1 MTPPPSPD
9 ASGLEAPSPE
19 DLLVERIRRHGPV
32 GFDALVEAALYAP
45 GTGFFAAGGRAGRGG
60 DFITSP
66 EVGPLFGAVVARAL
80 DAWWHALGDPD
91 PFVVVEAGAG
101 RGTLAVAVRAAA
113 PACAP
118 ALTYVLVERSPALRA
133 RHGEHLPLTVPTQ
146 ALPPAPADEDDEP
159 AAAADGP
166 RFTSLADLPAG
177 PLTGVVLANELLDN
191 LPLRVLERSA
201 AGGWR
206 EVAYTLV
213 DDRPPVVE
221 CLVPVDDRLAA
232 RADGWAPAAAPGQR
246 IPVLTDAL
254 DWLRRAMEVLDRGR
268 VVVVDYGATTAELA
282 ARPATGWLRTF
293 RGHER
298 GGLAH
303 EDLGAQDITV
313 DVPVDQ
319 LVSVA
324 RPDVDDDQATW
335 LRDHGLDALV
345 EDGRRTWAER
355 AHLGDLEAMKARSR
369 VREAEA
375 LTDPSGLGAF
385 RVLEWGR

>member
-1 MTPPPSPD
+1 MTSPPSP
-9 ASGLEAPSPE
+9 AAPSPE
-19 DLLVERIRRHGPV
+19 ELLVERIRRHGPV
-32 GFDALVEAALYAP
+32 GFDVLVEAALYAP
-45 GTGFFAAGGRAGRGG
+45 ATGFFAAGGRAGRGG

-80 DAWWHALGDPD
+80 DGWWRELGEPD

-101 RGTLAVAVRAAA
+101 SGTLAVAVRAAA
-113 PACAP
+113 PACAA

-146 ALPPAPADEDDEP
+146 ALPPAPADDDDP
-159 AAAADGP
+159 IPAADGP

-191 LPLRVLERSA
+191 LPLRVLERTA

-221 CLVPVDDRLAA
+221 CLVPVDDDLAA
-232 RADGWAPAAAPGQR
+232 RADRWAPAATPGQR
-246 IPVLTDAL
+246 IPMLTDAL
-254 DWLRRAMEVLDRGR
+254 DWVRRALEVLDRGR
-268 VVVVDYGATTAELA
+268 LVVVDYGAATAELA

-298 GGLAH
+298 GGPPH
-303 EDLGAQDITV
+303 QHLGEQDITV

-319 LVSVA
+319 LAAVA
-324 RPDVDDDQATW
+324 RPTAEADQASW
-335 LRDHGLDALV
+335 LRSHGLDDLV
-345 EDGRRTWAER
+345 ADGRRVWSER

-375 LTDPSGLGAF
+375 LTDPTGLGSF
-385 RVLEWGR
+385 RVLEWRR

>member
-1 MTPPPSPD
+1 MTTPPS
-9 ASGLEAPSPE
+9 SGAPSPE

-60 DFITSP
+60 DFLTSP

-80 DAWWHALGDPD
+80 DAWWHELGAPD

-101 RGTLAVAVRAAA
+101 SGTLAVAVRAAA
-113 PACAP
+113 PACSP

-146 ALPPAPADEDDEP
+146 ALPPAPLDDDDP
-159 AAAADGP
+159 VPTADGP

-191 LPLRVLERSA
+191 LPLRVLERTA

-213 DDRPPVVE
+213 DDRPPITE
-221 CLVPVDDRLAA
+221 CLVPIDDDLAA
-232 RADGWAPAAAPGQR
+232 RADRWAPEAAPGQR

-254 DWLRRAMEVLDRGR
+254 DWVRRALEVLDRGR
-268 VVVVDYGATTAELA
+268 IVVVDYGAPTSVLA
-282 ARPATGWLRTF
+282 ARPASGWLRTF

-298 GGLAH
+298 GGPPH
-303 EDLGAQDITV
+303 EHLGEQDITV

-319 LVSVA
+319 LAAVA
-324 RPDVDDDQATW
+324 RPDAEADQATW
-335 LRDHGLDALV
+335 LATHGLAELV
-345 EDGRRTWAER
+345 AEGRRTWSER
-355 AHLGDLEAMKARSR
+355 AHVGDLEALKARSR

-375 LTDPSGLGAF
+375 LTDPGGLGAF
-385 RVLEWGR
+385 RVLEWRR